1 MRFLLD
7 TCAVSDYLRGIDPLV
22 RRIQEANPSDLAIS
36 AVTVMELR
44 YGARRRHAPRLA
56 AAVEA
61 FVNGITVLA
70 FDADAAQRA
79 GDLRASME
87 AKGLGIALADCQ
99 IAATAMAS
107 GRTLVTNDGDLRRVP
122 GLKVVDWRAGR

>member
-1 MRFLLD
+1 MRFLLN

-44 YGARRRHAPRLA
+44 YGSRRRRSPRLS

-70 FDADAAQRA
+70 FDADAAQSA

-87 AKGLGIALADCQ
+87 AKGLGITLADCQ

>member
-44 YGARRRHAPRLA
+44 YGARRRHSPRLA